1 MFQVLKQLSS
11 KTTNQIPL
19 SPQEE
24 DEQQEEQWNWSKRNA
39 GLLTKWGRGGRW
51 RSLEVPRT
59 RSRRAMGLTSGS
71 RGAADC
77 AGRSEAP
84 GARLEA
90 GRELGG
96 ACLVLLSKSLHKE
109 NEVDK

>member
-1 MFQVLKQLSS
+1 
-11 KTTNQIPL
+11 
-19 SPQEE
+19 
-24 DEQQEEQWNWSKRNA
+24 
-39 GLLTKWGRGGRW
+39 
-51 RSLEVPRT
+51 
-59 RSRRAMGLTSGS
+59 MGLTSGS